1 MTNTVKTK
9 IVRVSKRSGLTFFD
23 KRKAYFFP
31 LLLACILSVLFLLIV
46 GRKNPFTAIRYIF
59 EGTFYITDAG
69 VLSSSRLLTFG
80 KNAIVLLW
88 IALALAPCYKRR
100 YWNIGGQG
108 QVLIGSLLTAACR
121 IYLPSTMPNALAVL
135 ISAVA
140 AAIGGA
146 LWSYIP
152 AIFKAKWNTNETLF
166 TLRRNYLA
174 LLLVQLATN
183 IWRGTK
189 SSLGQLNISSRF
201 GWFYQ
206 IPQTAMKNTFLNSN
220 VFFPLIFVLLLCV
233 LRFVYIKF
241 TKHGYER
248 TVVGESLSTAR
259 YTGINVRHVIRRTA
273 ALSGLLCG
281 LIGFLSVSNFN
292 HTVSTISDFGY
303 GFTAVIVCWLS
314 NFNPFAM
321 IGYSSLLVFFERGAK
336 NLSDSQYA
344 APYLNEYSTQF
355 IIFAIILALMRAT
368 FFLHYEIK
376 IALPGHSKRRKKRLT
391 KGLLLPSAVKE
402 AR

>member
-1 MTNTVKTK
+1 MTKTK
-9 IVRVSKRSGLTFFD
+9 RPKIIRVSKRGLASPFD
-23 KRKAYFFP
+23 KIKAYAIP
-31 LLLACILSVLFLLIV
+31 LLFALLLSVLFLWLV
-46 GRKNPFTAIRYIF
+46 GRKNPFTAVKYIF
-59 EGTFYITDAG
+59 EGTFFITDSG
-69 VLSSSRLLTFG
+69 SLSPSRLLTFA

-88 IALALAPCYKRR
+88 IALALAPCYKMR

-108 QVLIGSLLTAACR
+108 QVLVGALLT
-121 IYLPSTMPNALAVL
+121 VL
-135 ISAVA
+135 IAAIV

-146 LWSYIP
+146 IWSYIP

-166 TLRRNYLA
+166 TLMMNYIA
-174 LLLVQLATN
+174 TLLVGLCTN

-189 SSLGQLNISSRF
+189 SALGQINVSNRF

-206 IPQTAMKNTFLNSN
+206 IPSTAIKNQFLNSN
-220 VFFPLIFVLLLCV
+220 VFFPLIFVVFLV
-233 LRFVYIKF
+233 VIRFVYIKY

-281 LIGFLSVSNFN
+281 LIGFLSVSNFD
-292 HTVSTISDFGY
+292 HSISTFSDFGY

-314 NFNPFAM
+314 NFNPFAR
-321 IGYSSLLVFFERGAK
+321 IGYSSLLVFLERGAK

-355 IIFAIILALMRAT
+355 VIFVIILAFLSAT
-368 FFLHYEIK
+368 FFLRYQVTLD
-376 IALPGHSKRRKKRLT
+376 LPGKQKRRKAKLT
-391 KGLLLPSAVKE
+391 KGLLNPSKKE

>member
-1 MTNTVKTK
+1 MTKTK
-9 IVRVSKRSGLTFFD
+9 RPKIIRVAKRSIPSPFD
-23 KRKAYFFP
+23 KIKAYVVP
-31 LLLACILSVLFLLIV
+31 LLFALVLSVLFLWLV
-46 GRKNPFTAIRYIF
+46 GRKNPFTAVKYIF
-59 EGTFYITDAG
+59 EGTFFITDSG
-69 VLSSSRLLTFG
+69 SLSPSRLLAFA

-88 IALALAPCYKRR
+88 IALALAPCYKMR

-108 QVLIGSLLTAACR
+108 QVLIGALLTACCR
-121 IYLPSTMPNALAVL
+121 IYLPQTRPNALAVM
-135 ISAVA
+135 IAAVV

-146 LWSYIP
+146 IWSYIP

-166 TLRRNYLA
+166 TLRMNYLA
-174 LLLVQLATN
+174 ILLVELCTN
-183 IWRGTK
+183 IWRGSK
-189 SSLGQLNISSRF
+189 SALGQINVSNRF

-206 IPQTAMKNTFLNSN
+206 IPNTAIKNQFLNSN
-220 VFFPLIFVLLLCV
+220 VFFPLMFVAV
-233 LRFVYIKF
+233 LVAVRFVYIKY

-281 LIGFLSVSNFN
+281 LIGFLSVSNFD
-292 HTVSTISDFGY
+292 HSISTFSDFGY

-314 NFNPFAM
+314 NFNPFAR
-321 IGYSSLLVFFERGAK
+321 IGYSSLLVFLERGAK

-355 IIFAIILALMRAT
+355 VIFVIILAFLSAT
-368 FFLHYEIK
+368 FFLRYQVTLD
-376 IALPGHSKRRKKRLT
+376 LPGKQKRRKAKLT
-391 KGLLLPSAVKE
+391 KGLLNPAKKE